1 VLEAVRCRLKDCKL
15 ELHPEKTRIVY
26 CKDDRRRGGL
36 SARKFDFP
44 GYSFRPRT
52 SRMRG
57 RRPFVG
63 FLPAISDKAAKQI
76 RETVRDWRR
85 RAWGEPVSE
94 IRKAG

>member
-1 VLEAVRCRLKDCKL
+1 MEAVPCRLKGCKL